1 MVFNSHSFIMLFL
14 PLCLAGYFL
23 AGRLAGSRAAHVF
36 MTAASAVF
44 VFWGFNI
51 AGIAALAASIIFN
64 YAFYRG
70 IRISRHGKVL
80 LAAAIAVNILILF
93 GLKYA
98 KPISIHLQPF
108 FEAYLYGFVEKYIV
122 IPLGI
127 SFYTFQQISFLMDA
141 YRNEVPLCG
150 FADYCCYVTFFPKII
165 SGPIIRHDQFLFQ
178 LKDEERIRFNWENF
192 SKGLFRF
199 AIGLGKKVLIA
210 DVLSAPANLVFSNP
224 SAYTGISAAV
234 GLLAFALQLYFDFS
248 GYCDMAAGIASMF
261 NFEIPENFD
270 SPYKALNIKDFWN
283 RWHITLTQF
292 LTRYVYFS
300 LGGSRKGTFRTY
312 INIMIIFLISGLWH
326 GSDTFKP
333 FIVWGLMHGAAM
345 VIYRIG
351 GRQIDR
357 LPKVV
362 TRIITFIFVCIAWI
376 PFRMPDLSSAFLM
389 LKNMFSSIA
398 APLSGD
404 VAMAFRLKEAAFFE
418 QEFPNL
424 AFAAGH
430 PWIYCAVFLV
440 FAMILV
446 LFMKNSRQMTEKFV
460 PSVKTLIFAALI
472 IGWSLMSL
480 TGVGT
485 FIYAGF

>member
-1 MVFNSHSFIMLFL
+1 MLFL

-51 AGIAALAASIIFN
+51 AGILALAASIVFN
-64 YAFYRG
+64 YAFYKG
-70 IRISRHGKVL
+70 IQKSSHGKVM

-108 FEAYLYGFVEKYIV
+108 FETYLYGFVEKYIV

-127 SFYTFQQISFLMDA
+127 SFYTFQQISFLIDA
-141 YRNEVPLCG
+141 YRNEVPSCSFG
-150 FADYCCYVTFFPKII
+150 DYCCYVSFFPKVL
-165 SGPIIRHDQFLFQ
+165 SGPIIRHEQFLPQ

-210 DVLSAPANLVFSNP
+210 DMLAAPAGLVFSDP
-224 SAYTGISAAV
+224 AAYTGISAVV
-234 GLLAFALQLYFDFS
+234 GVLAFALQLYFDFS
-248 GYCDMAAGIASMF
+248 GYCDMAAGVASMF

-292 LTRYVYFS
+292 LTRYVYFP
-300 LGGSRKGTFRTY
+300 LGGSRKGTIRTY
-312 INIMIIFLISGLWH
+312 INIMVIFLISGLWH
-326 GSDTFKP
+326 GSDSFKP

-345 VIYRIG
+345 VVYRIG
-351 GRQIDR
+351 HKLIDR
-357 LPKVV
+357 LPRVV
-362 TRIITFIFVCIAWI
+362 NRIITFVFVCIAWI
-376 PFRMPDLSSAFLM
+376 PFRMPELSSAAVLI
-389 LKNMFSSIA
+389 KNMFRSVT
-398 APLSGD
+398 APLSGNI
-404 VAMAFRLKEAAFFE
+404 ALAFRLKETAFFE
-418 QEFPNL
+418 KAFPGM
-424 AFAAGH
+424 AFGAAH
-430 PWIYCAVFLV
+430 PWIYCAAFLV
-440 FAMILV
+440 FALILV
-446 LFMKNSRQMTEKFV
+446 LFLNNAKNMTDKFT
-460 PSVKTLIFAALI
+460 PSVKNLIFAAAL

-480 TGVGT
+480 SGVGT

>member
-1 MVFNSHSFIMLFL
+1 MLFL

-23 AGRLAGSRAAHVF
+23 AGKLAGSRAAHVF

-51 AGIAALAASIIFN
+51 AGILALAASIVFN

-70 IRISRHGKVL
+70 ILRSRHGKVL

-108 FEAYLYGFVEKYIV
+108 FETYLYGFVERYIV

-127 SFYTFQQISFLMDA
+127 SFYTFQQISFLVDA
-141 YRNEVPLCG
+141 YRNEVPDCSFG
-150 FADYCCYVTFFPKII
+150 DYCCYVTFFPKVL
-165 SGPIIRHDQFLFQ
+165 SGPIIRHEQFLPQ
-178 LKDEERIRFNWENF
+178 LKDEKRIKFNWENF
-192 SKGLFRF
+192 AKGFFRF
-199 AIGLGKKVLIA
+199 AIGLAKKVLIA
-210 DVLSAPANLVFSNP
+210 DLLAAPADLVFSNP
-224 SAYTGISAAV
+224 AAFTGISAAV
-234 GLLAFALQLYFDFS
+234 GALSFTLQLYFDFS
-248 GYCDMAAGIASMF
+248 GYCDMAAGVASMF

-292 LTRYVYFS
+292 LTRYVYFP
-300 LGGSRKGTFRTY
+300 LGGSRKGMLRTY

-326 GSDTFKP
+326 GSDSFKP

-345 VIYRIG
+345 VVYRIG
-351 GRQIDR
+351 HKPIDS
-357 LPKVV
+357 LPHVV
-362 TRIITFIFVCIAWI
+362 NRFITFIFVGLAWI
-376 PFRMPDLSSAFLM
+376 PFRMPELSSAAVL
-389 LKNMFSSIA
+389 LKNMFTSVS
-398 APLSGD
+398 APLSGN
-404 VAMAFRLKEAAFFE
+404 VALAFRLKETAFFE
-418 QEFPNL
+418 QAFPGL
-424 AFAAGH
+424 AFGAAH
-430 PWIYCAVFLV
+430 PWIYCAVFLA
-440 FAMILV
+440 FAMVLV
-446 LFMKNSRQMTEKFV
+446 FFLNNSKQMTDRFT
-460 PSVKTLIFAALI
+460 PSVGNMIFAAVL

-480 TGVGT
+480 AGVGT